1 MEELFKQYGG
11 PILIVVAVVAL
22 IAVIT
27 AVIANSQG
35 GFQNMINN
43 FTNKV
48 NTAGDNATTQ
58 DVFTDNNNNGVFDAG
73 DAYIDNNH
81 DGKINGITIADA
93 DNDGKQD

>member
-48 NTAGDNATTQ
+48 NTAGENATN
-58 DVFTDNNNNGVFDAG
+58 DSFVDKNGDGVFNSGDSFIDA
-73 DAYIDNNH
+73 NK
-81 DGKINGITIADA
+81 DGKINGILIVDANAD
-93 DNDGKQD
+93 GVQD